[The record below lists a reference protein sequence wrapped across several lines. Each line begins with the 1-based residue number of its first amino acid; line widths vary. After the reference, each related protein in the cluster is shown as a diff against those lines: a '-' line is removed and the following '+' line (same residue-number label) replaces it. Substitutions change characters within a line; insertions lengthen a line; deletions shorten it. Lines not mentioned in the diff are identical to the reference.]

1 MAKVK
6 VFSANGDD
14 TLLEYDPQTANMD
27 EVNAFVDNL
36 ERKSGGRAFAE
47 ATGNAVEKIDRETG
61 DVLLIRPISGG

>member
-6 VFSANGDD
+6 EFSTRGDD
-14 TLLEYDPQTANMD
+14 VLLEYDQETANME

-36 ERKSGGRAFAE
+36 EKKSGGRAFSE

-61 DVLLIRPISGG
+61 DVLLIRPIAGG